1 MYAIVLSMFPDS
13 RKVDK
18 ASMNYTVVINVGVWL
33 LALIYYFVWGYRFY
47 SGPKS
52 NLDKDD
58 DVVLVLNQKLL
69 QLAKKK
75 VDASIYVKDME
86 LVYDSFVCYS
96 FCSFIYNV
104 KRLKMNCLKFAVKCG
119 ISRHISV
126 KPRN

>member
-1 MYAIVLSMFPDS
+1 MGLPVLLVLLPYGRRKFISGPFHFGFKTNTAINLVTICWSVYAIVLSMFPDS

-58 DVVLVLNQKLL
+58 DVVFGTEPEVV
-69 QLAKKK
+69 AIGEEK
-75 VDASIYVKDME
+75 VDASIYV
-86 LVYDSFVCYS
+86 
-96 FCSFIYNV
+96 
-104 KRLKMNCLKFAVKCG
+104 
-119 ISRHISV
+119 
-126 KPRN
+126 

>member
-75 VDASIYVKDME
+75 VDASIYV
-86 LVYDSFVCYS
+86 
-96 FCSFIYNV
+96 
-104 KRLKMNCLKFAVKCG
+104 
-119 ISRHISV
+119 
-126 KPRN
+126 